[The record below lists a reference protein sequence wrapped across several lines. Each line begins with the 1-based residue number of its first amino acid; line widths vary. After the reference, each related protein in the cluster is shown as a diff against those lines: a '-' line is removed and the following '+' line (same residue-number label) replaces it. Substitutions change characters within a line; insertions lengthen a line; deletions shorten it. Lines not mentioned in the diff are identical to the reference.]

1 MVRLQ
6 QMGKPTEDDLTWFWS
21 LHEAIVARFDNGI
34 LWRYNGDLLGQPNGW
49 GLNISNYRNDLSKK
63 E

>member
-6 QMGKPTEDDLTWFWS
+6 QLGKPTEDDLTWFWS
-21 LHEAIVARFDNGI
+21 FHEAIVARFGNGI

-49 GLNISNYRNDLSKK
+49 GLNIQQ
-63 E
+63 